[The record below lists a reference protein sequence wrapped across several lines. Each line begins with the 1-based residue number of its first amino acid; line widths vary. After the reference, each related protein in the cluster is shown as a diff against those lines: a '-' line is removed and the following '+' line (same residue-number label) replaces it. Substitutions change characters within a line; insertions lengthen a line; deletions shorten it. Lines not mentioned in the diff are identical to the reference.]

1 MENNLDKN
9 IFSIGVENFKKGE
22 FLKAKEY
29 FEKAL
34 SIHPENISI
43 LENLAL
49 TNYNLNNLG
58 DCELQLK
65 KILSLDKNS
74 KKIYNFLLKV
84 LREQDNLKELKKY
97 TKEGLEKNI
106 VDKKFSI
113 INNIVFPFINEDKG
127 EIKNYRDQTNKYLDD
142 FLNSDKNI
150 ELNID
155 KQSIDPPIFNYSYDE
170 FDNLELNKKFVKL
183 FKKIYPQ
190 LNIEIKLNEKN
201 TDKIK
206 IGFISEYF
214 SNHTIGKLFRGT
226 IFELNQ
232 NKFEIYI
239 FHTNKTKKG
248 KIFSDFLS
256 KEINYNL
263 KNVILPNSFEEKVEM
278 IKSKKL
284 DLVFYPD
291 IGMSSDLYF
300 LTFIRFAKY
309 QITSWGHPISTGNP
323 NIDFFI
329 SSSKSEIKNAQSHY
343 SEKLIFLDHMLYY
356 YKPETS
362 LTLNSDSMNNQNIYS
377 CPQTLF
383 KIHPD
388 FDQMIKQILVKDRKA
403 KIYFIKDSNKTLF
416 KKLIARF
423 KKTIGSDMDR
433 IIFNETMSVENY
445 LNHCGSSSV
454 LLDPIIYGG
463 GNSFYESMIYGTPTV
478 TLPTN
483 YLKNRLT
490 LGAYNQMEVEDA
502 PIVNSPQQYVDKAV
516 EIANYE
522 PKKLLETK
530 ARYKDAAFNKLFENK
545 KYINKLEEFLTSLF

>member
-1 MENNLDKN
+1 
-9 IFSIGVENFKKGE
+9 
-22 FLKAKEY
+22 
-29 FEKAL
+29 
-34 SIHPENISI
+34 
-43 LENLAL
+43 
-49 TNYNLNNLG
+49 
-58 DCELQLK
+58 
-65 KILSLDKNS
+65 
-74 KKIYNFLLKV
+74 
-84 LREQDNLKELKKY
+84 
-97 TKEGLEKNI
+97 
-106 VDKKFSI
+106 
-113 INNIVFPFINEDKG
+113 
-127 EIKNYRDQTNKYLDD
+127 
-142 FLNSDKNI
+142 
-150 ELNID
+150 
-155 KQSIDPPIFNYSYDE
+155 
-170 FDNLELNKKFVKL
+170 
-183 FKKIYPQ
+183 
-190 LNIEIKLNEKN
+190 
-201 TDKIK
+201 
-206 IGFISEYF
+206 
-214 SNHTIGKLFRGT
+214 
-226 IFELNQ
+226 
-232 NKFEIYI
+232 
-239 FHTNKTKKG
+239 
-248 KIFSDFLS
+248 
-256 KEINYNL
+256 
-263 KNVILPNSFEEKVEM
+263 
-278 IKSKKL
+278 
-284 DLVFYPD
+284 
-291 IGMSSDLYF
+291 
-300 LTFIRFAKY
+300 
-309 QITSWGHPISTGNP
+309 
-323 NIDFFI
+323 
-329 SSSKSEIKNAQSHY
+329 
-343 SEKLIFLDHMLYY
+343 MLYY

-403 KIYFIKDSNKTLF
+403 KIYFNKDSNKTLF

-502 PIVNSPQQYVDKAV
+502 PIVNSPEQYVDKAI